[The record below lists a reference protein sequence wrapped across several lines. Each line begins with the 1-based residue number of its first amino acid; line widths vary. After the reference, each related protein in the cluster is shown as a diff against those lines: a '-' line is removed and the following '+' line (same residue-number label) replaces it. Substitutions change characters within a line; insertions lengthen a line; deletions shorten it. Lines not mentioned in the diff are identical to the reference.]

1 MPEYPDNKKK
11 GLNVK
16 FSILPMVIGYFTLF
30 PKCYGLD
37 DNTITVGDFS
47 SQSISSVTPINWEPL
62 TFDSIDNQTAYF
74 LTRDNDKTIF
84 KAVSNAGASGY
95 IHKVSIDPK
104 KFPILTWQWK
114 IDNLITKADIN
125 TKSGDDYPA
134 RIYITFEYDV
144 ERLSGW
150 EKFKVEAY
158 YLANGVYPPLA
169 VLNYVW
175 DNKQPVGYSTA
186 NAYTDH
192 VQMLVA
198 QSGDENIGEWVT
210 QQVNIYQ
217 DYKRVFGEV
226 PGKITAIAIMTDTD
240 NTMESATAY
249 YGDIQL
255 RKTLV
260 GNN

>member
-1 MPEYPDNKKK
+1 MYQ
-11 GLNVK
+11 
-16 FSILPMVIGYFTLF
+16 SILSILVFGLTLMPITNSMSE
-30 PKCYGLD
+30 PK
-37 DNTITVGDFS
+37 TITVGDFS
-47 SQSISSVTPINWEPL
+47 NSDIRSITPKNWEPL
-62 TFDSIDNQTAYF
+62 NFDSIENKTAYF
-74 LTRDNDKTIF
+74 LTRDKDRIIF
-84 KAVSNAGASGY
+84 KAVSNNSASGY

-104 KFPILTWQWK
+104 KFPILNWKWK
-114 IDNLITKADIN
+114 IDNLISNADIT
-125 TKSGDDYPA
+125 TKEGDDYPA
-134 RIYITFEYDV
+134 RIYITFDYDV

-175 DNKQPVGYSTA
+175 DNKKEINYSTP
-186 NAYTDH
+186 NAYTKR

-198 QSGDENIGEWVT
+198 QSGEEKVGQWVT
-210 QQVNIYQ
+210 QEVNIYK
-217 DYKRVFGEV
+217 DYKRVFGEI

-255 RKTLV
+255 RKQ
-260 GNN
+260 

>member
-1 MPEYPDNKKK
+1 MYQSIP
-11 GLNVK
+11 
-16 FSILPMVIGYFTLF
+16 SILIFGLTLI
-30 PKCYGLD
+30 PISNSLSEPT
-37 DNTITVGDFS
+37 TITVGDFS
-47 SQSISSVTPINWEPL
+47 NANIASITPINWEPL
-62 TFDSIDNQTAYF
+62 HFDSIDNKTAYF
-74 LTRDNDKTIF
+74 LTRDKNKTIF
-84 KAVSNAGASGY
+84 KAVSNNSASGY

-104 KFPILTWQWK
+104 KFPILNWKWK
-114 IDNLITKADIN
+114 IDNLISNADIN
-125 TKSGDDYPA
+125 TKDGDDYPA

-150 EKFKVEAY
+150 KKFKVDAY

-175 DNKQPVGYSTA
+175 DNKQEINYTTP
-186 NAYTDH
+186 NAYTNH

-198 QSGDENIGEWVT
+198 QSGKEKVGQWVT
-210 QQVNIYQ
+210 QEVNIYK
-217 DYKRVFGEV
+217 DYKRVFGES

-255 RKTLV
+255 KSR
-260 GNN
+260 